1 MGGYDIDPRNGHH
14 LSGEFA
20 KMLFIVAAL
29 LEKCTNVDVL
39 KKFLQ
44 ICSHPMYPDKLWI
57 EPHVYRDAKTV
68 RAVLFSLFPLY
79 INYMEHY
86 ILEVIIDKFGNDE
99 CRHYFLQYKQMFQ
112 RSVSKLR
119 EHPAPLSDEEIEQSI
134 SGRAI
139 ASPNIH
145 TVQEAIRKAT
155 GVGLS
160 GQVFAH
166 QDVGSGAI
174 SQTYSGSCQHFHIY
188 IYFHIIES
196 SFSYF

>member
-39 KKFLQ
+39 KEFLKFY
-44 ICSHPMYPDKLWI
+44 SHPMNPDKLWI

-99 CRHYFLQYKQMFQ
+99 CRDPFLQYEQMLK

-119 EHPAPLSDEEIEQSI
+119 EHPAPLSDEEIEQSVGQKRLKVTI
-134 SGRAI
+134 SG
-139 ASPNIH
+139 
-145 TVQEAIRKAT
+145 TVQDPVRERAADMLTKEGIYS
-155 GVGLS
+155 VGFGWFL
-160 GQVFAH
+160 
-166 QDVGSGAI
+166 
-174 SQTYSGSCQHFHIY
+174 
-188 IYFHIIES
+188 
-196 SFSYF
+196 